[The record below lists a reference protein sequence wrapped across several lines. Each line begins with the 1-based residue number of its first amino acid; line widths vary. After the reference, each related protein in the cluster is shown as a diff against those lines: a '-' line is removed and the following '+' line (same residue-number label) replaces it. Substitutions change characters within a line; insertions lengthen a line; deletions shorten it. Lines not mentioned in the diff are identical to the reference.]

1 MFQWLVARMNQVL
14 DAKLT
19 SHFFI
24 GILDTTGFEILDVSI
39 RGKSKINEYFKE
51 IRKFEFWRGTMG
63 KHDQS
68 MLRIIILNI
77 NGHANVDRGIS
88 WITYRVS
95 FLDNN
100 YRQLKTAQ
108 RRIHFSQG
116 WVWYRLSIK
125 PYTQEQQK
133 QTLQIVIIHLC
144 IHIHTYVFI

>member
-1 MFQWLVARMNQVL
+1 
-14 DAKLT
+14 
-19 SHFFI
+19 
-24 GILDTTGFEILDVSI
+24 
-39 RGKSKINEYFKE
+39 
-51 IRKFEFWRGTMG
+51 MG

-77 NGHANVDRGIS
+77 NGHANVERGIS